1 MTIAGLRQYRPFRQS
16 LITSLLATLVRTE
29 FKDERMCW
37 HYNKVKNINIGSGV
51 AKAGINYK
59 SQKNEYLDKLMHQ
72 YYLHLNKTDSIF
84 SNGLRT
90 ALIL

>member
-51 AKAGINYK
+51 AKAGIN
-59 SQKNEYLDKLMHQ
+59 
-72 YYLHLNKTDSIF
+72 
-84 SNGLRT
+84 
-90 ALIL
+90 